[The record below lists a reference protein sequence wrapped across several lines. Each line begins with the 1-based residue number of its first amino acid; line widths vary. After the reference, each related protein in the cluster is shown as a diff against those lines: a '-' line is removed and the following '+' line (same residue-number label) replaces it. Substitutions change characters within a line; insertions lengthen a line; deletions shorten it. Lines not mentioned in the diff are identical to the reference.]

1 MNNIYSIDIKQQ
13 YFINIVIIGHG
24 TTIDISLN
32 NYKKKL
38 FENTTLYSAAP
49 NMCDYNKFI
58 YSIGQIKND
67 IYNSFSK
74 EFTEEENIARIESYK
89 EHFLK
94 DKDPINTMYNIYSNI
109 NYDKMFYFEKP
120 TYLNYFTRTISSIFL
135 SNVHIKIGDKY
146 VIDNNLSNKY
156 DLLFDIE
163 TLANLLDINND
174 TYSSILK
181 DKGEYNTEQYL
192 KLTREEKKNF
202 INNFNYSI
210 EDGFIKTIKMSSLVK
225 YIKLLFGENTHINL
239 YDFTCN
245 GLASF
250 VDSPNSYK
258 GGRKSKKC
266 IRRKK
271 KYSHKKYRCVV
282 FDSLR
287 P

>member
-135 SNVHIKIGDKY
+135 SKSY
-146 VIDNNLSNKY
+146 S
-156 DLLFDIE
+156 
-163 TLANLLDINND
+163 LAL
-174 TYSSILK
+174 TYFISLK
-181 DKGEYNTEQYL
+181 
-192 KLTREEKKNF
+192 
-202 INNFNYSI
+202 
-210 EDGFIKTIKMSSLVK
+210 
-225 YIKLLFGENTHINL
+225 
-239 YDFTCN
+239 
-245 GLASF
+245 
-250 VDSPNSYK
+250 
-258 GGRKSKKC
+258 
-266 IRRKK
+266 
-271 KYSHKKYRCVV
+271 
-282 FDSLR
+282 
-287 P
+287 